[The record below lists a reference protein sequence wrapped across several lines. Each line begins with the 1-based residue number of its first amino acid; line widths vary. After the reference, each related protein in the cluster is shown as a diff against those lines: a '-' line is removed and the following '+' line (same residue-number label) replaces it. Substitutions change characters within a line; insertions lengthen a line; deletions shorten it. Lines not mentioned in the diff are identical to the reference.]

1 MRLHYSL
8 AQYTLAFGASIGLP
22 VHAAE
27 LAVKLELPRLP
38 VAEYHRPYTAVWI
51 ERADQGV
58 AANLAVWYDLK
69 KKDNEGSKWLK
80 DMRTW
85 WRKSGR
91 ELQMPVDGLSGATRA
106 PGEHQLVF
114 AGTATALE
122 TLAAGD
128 YAVVVEA
135 AREGGGRE
143 VLKVPFQWPGKEAA
157 GVTAAHATT
166 ASTSYRRT
174 PVSTV
179 PPMDTGVRRYEGS
192 GANELRR
199 VSVEVRR

>member
-8 AQYTLAFGASIGLP
+8 ALGAAIGLP

-27 LAVKLELPRLP
+27 LAVKLELPRLA
-38 VAEYHRPYTAVWI
+38 VAEYHRPYTAIWI

-91 ELQMPVDGLSGATRA
+91 EMQMPVDGLSGATRA
-106 PGEHQLVF
+106 AGEHSLSF
-114 AGTATALE
+114 AGAQSPLDK
-122 TLAAGD
+122 LPAGD
-128 YAVVVEA
+128 YALVVEA

-143 VLKVPFQWPGKEAA
+143 VVRVPFQWPPKAA
-157 GVTAAHATT
+157 QS
-166 ASTSYRRT
+166 ASS
-174 PVSTV
+174 VGEHELG
-179 PPMDTGVRRYEGS
+179 MVRV
-192 GANELRR
+192 ELKP
-199 VSVEVRR
+199 

>member
-1 MRLHYSL
+1 MRFHYHL
-8 AQYTLAFGASIGLP
+8 ALGAAIGLP

-27 LAVKLELPRLP
+27 LAVKLELPRLA

-106 PGEHQLVF
+106 AGEHSLSF
-114 AGTATALE
+114 ASVQSPLDK
-122 TLAAGD
+122 LPAGD
-128 YAVVVEA
+128 YALAVEA

-143 VLKVPFQWPGKEAA
+143 VVRVPFQWPPKSAQ
-157 GVTAAHATT
+157 TAKARGEHELGQ
-166 ASTSYRRT
+166 
-174 PVSTV
+174 VS
-179 PPMDTGVRRYEGS
+179 G
-192 GANELRR
+192 ELKP
-199 VSVEVRR
+199 